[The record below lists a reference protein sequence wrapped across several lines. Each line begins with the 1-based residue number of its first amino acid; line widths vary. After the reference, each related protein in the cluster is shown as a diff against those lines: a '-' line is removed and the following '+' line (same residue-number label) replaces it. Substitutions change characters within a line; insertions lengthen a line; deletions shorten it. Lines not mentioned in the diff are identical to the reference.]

1 MIRTLGARHRPA
13 NQALG
18 PSMVNWLPFRRSRR
32 SARPGFPTPPVVLR
46 AGVLA
51 LAVPGRRVVDLE
63 EELQDVPVGGPPG
76 IKDDLH
82 RLGMAPMVVLGRALV
97 LPAGVSDAG
106 GDHPVTVA
114 PTVQCSCRTRRRP
127 AGRAPTDRTAWSF
140 QDHGPDSVRHR
151 RESGPHGPDSMRQ
164 PRSTRLTES
173 GPMQVRA
180 PRLDQIR

>member
-51 LAVPGRRVVDLE
+51 LAVPGRRIVDLE

-82 RLGMAPMVVLGRALV
+82 RLGMARMVVIGRVLV
-97 LPAGVSDAG
+97 LPAGVADAG
-106 GDHPVTVA
+106 GDHPITVA
-114 PTVQCSCRTRRRP
+114 QQLLHSPETAPGEDRRLGVGCHGAPLPRRWPCRYLMPTTI
-127 AGRAPTDRTAWSF
+127 
-140 QDHGPDSVRHR
+140 
-151 RESGPHGPDSMRQ
+151 ES
-164 PRSTRLTES
+164 
-173 GPMQVRA
+173 
-180 PRLDQIR
+180 